1 MPAPKIFA
9 NPSVMKSVAN
19 EVDGLRAR
27 YHTQVEALYS
37 SVGAIGSGW
46 TGADQD
52 AYRAQI
58 DQFRDDF
65 QEMER
70 LLESYTAYL
79 NKSAQ
84 QYATEQQNIAADA
97 KSLRTDF

>member
-1 MPAPKIFA
+1 MPAPKILA
-9 NPSVMKSVAN
+9 DPTAMKRVAS
-19 EVDGLRAR
+19 EVDGLRER
-27 YHTQVEALYS
+27 YQGQVDALYS

-52 AYRAQI
+52 AYRTQI

-65 QEMER
+65 TEMVN
-70 LLESYTAYL
+70 LLRSYTDYL

-84 QYATEQQNIAADA
+84 QYATEQQNIASDA
-97 KSLRTDF
+97 RSLRTDF